1 MNPPRH
7 IPKKWLSPAFRL
19 VGFILCVWLEAGT
32 LLAAS
37 SSANY
42 SIPGEVLNAGGG
54 HSASPSYSNDGS
66 IGGIVGIAA
75 SPTQTLGA
83 GFLAQIEGLSPSLP
97 PKFSILDQPVDVKII
112 KGSSAFLTVSTT
124 PNESDAVQTLYSLVG
139 TTVDG
144 VSGPIGTG
152 GMVPS
157 SGILSLPLQAL
168 TDSTLSYAV
177 QFSRSYADGSTSTA
191 QTRSFTVALRAWT
204 EAAGT
209 YTTLLHDGNSSVTLG
224 DGAFARGLLTATVSR
239 TGSVSGR
246 VVYVEAPALSG
257 APSPGVRVYMP
268 ATRTFTGRL
277 LPSSADPSKLVCSVR
292 LGTGTQANR
301 QTLDLKVDFLASQP
315 TLNATV
321 TDTISAKPEVCVS
334 LAELCVPASGA
345 VPPEVVGRYVLSANS
360 AAGNNAY
367 TLVQVLASGRILWT
381 TRLTGY
387 TGSGSGGLVAEN
399 SSKLTAPFFE
409 SRLLVGGTLLNS
421 KVLLGG
427 LNWTRLVDS
436 SWNAAFSLGDV
447 FDHIEKQ
454 SSYLS
459 GSKVGSVFNPV
470 YSDAFP
476 STGVEFINFSEQNYC
491 PWNNTALATLFPAS
505 TACLLTVKDPLSD
518 PAAAGF
524 SWQVT
529 VSSTGSVKT
538 TGVPLAGVSP
548 PTLVLRLNRSRGEW
562 SGSYT
567 VERVRRTLVGAAL
580 YVEMLRGSG
589 WVETGAQ
596 MAPSTARWELSP
608 QKEKG

>member
-209 YTTLLHDGNSSVTLG
+209 YTTLLSDANISATST
-224 DGAFARGLLTATVSR
+224 DGAHARGVLTATVSK

-246 VVYVEAPALSG
+246 VVYVEALALSG
-257 APSPGVRVYMP
+257 APSPAVRAY
-268 ATRTFTGRL
+268 
-277 LPSSADPSKLVCSVR
+277 
-292 LGTGTQANR
+292 
-301 QTLDLKVDFLASQP
+301 
-315 TLNATV
+315 
-321 TDTISAKPEVCVS
+321 
-334 LAELCVPASGA
+334 VPA
-345 VPPEVVGRYVLSANS
+345 
-360 AAGNNAY
+360 
-367 TLVQVLASGRILWT
+367 
-381 TRLTGY
+381 
-387 TGSGSGGLVAEN
+387 
-399 SSKLTAPFFE
+399 
-409 SRLLVGGTLLNS
+409 
-421 KVLLGG
+421 
-427 LNWTRLVDS
+427 
-436 SWNAAFSLGDV
+436 
-447 FDHIEKQ
+447 
-454 SSYLS
+454 
-459 GSKVGSVFNPV
+459 
-470 YSDAFP
+470 
-476 STGVEFINFSEQNYC
+476 
-491 PWNNTALATLFPAS
+491 
-505 TACLLTVKDPLSD
+505 
-518 PAAAGF
+518 
-524 SWQVT
+524 
-529 VSSTGSVKT
+529 
-538 TGVPLAGVSP
+538 
-548 PTLVLRLNRSRGEW
+548 
-562 SGSYT
+562 
-567 VERVRRTLVGAAL
+567 
-580 YVEMLRGSG
+580 
-589 WVETGAQ
+589 
-596 MAPSTARWELSP
+596 
-608 QKEKG
+608 